1 MVSEKEF
8 NLDDNVSF
16 RVSLGDLAAGP
27 EWGSGGGREEGEE
40 EIELLGQSPL

>member
-16 RVSLGDLAAGP
+16 RDSESMESGKRGWQGKGEIGEISNTGIRVS
-27 EWGSGGGREEGEE
+27 
-40 EIELLGQSPL
+40 